1 MDGGLN
7 DIVSEAK
14 KNYRASRSHFGDWRV
29 DARKSYAYY
38 AGDQWSQEDR
48 AKLDEQERPI
58 VTFNRTQP
66 IVDAISGY
74 EISNRHEVKYLARTE
89 NDTPVNEIYSLA
101 AKWFRDSCGAEDE
114 ESDAFRDTIICG
126 MGWTKTWIDYE
137 EDPDGMMK
145 VDRVDPFEMYPDPSA
160 IKKNLSDARWHIRI
174 NNMPVSAFKA
184 EWPGVEIKGGTF
196 VDEDRDENPH
206 VVEPEKYNGN
216 TQSGDLVKTVQVVEY
231 QKKVKEEFYRVAL
244 PTGEEEIS
252 SKAWKEIGD
261 KIEASGAPWVKQK
274 RSVIKTYLIA
284 EDQILKETDGLSKR
298 HYTYQCIT
306 GYRDRNKRLWY
317 GVVRNAM
324 DPQDWSNKFF
334 AQIMHIVNS
343 NAKGGLLAEIDAFV
357 NPRDAAEKWSGPDA
371 LILLNAGGISKVK
384 ERTMGSYPQGLD
396 RLLSFATTSIRDTT
410 GVNLELLGMAD
421 RGQAGVLEYQRKQAG
436 LTVLAPL
443 TDSLRSYRKNQGLV
457 VLDLIQEY
465 LSDNRLIRVI
475 GEESG
480 LAQYVPLTKQS
491 STIKYDVVVDES
503 ATSPHQKEMVL
514 AVMKELLPVL
524 GDRAGLVIPEMIKST
539 PLPNSLAQK
548 LSQAMSPPPD
558 PAAEQAKQLE
568 LQGKQADIEKAQS
581 VTTLNYAKAETQGAD
596 PQIRAFQVQ
605 ADNQLRQQQMEN
617 DAAFQAEKNDRD
629 FALKV
634 NKTQADLAIKA
645 ETARMKTAMKGMND
659 A

>member
-1 MDGGLN
+1 MN
-7 DIVSEAK
+7 EIVAEAK

-29 DARKSYAYY
+29 DAKKAYAYY
-38 AGDQWSQEDR
+38 AGDQWSPEDR
-48 AKLDEQERPI
+48 EKLDAQERPI

-66 IVDAISGY
+66 VVDAISGY
-74 EISNRHEVKYLARTE
+74 EISNRHEVKYLARSE
-89 NDTPVNEIYSLA
+89 NDNPVNEIYTLA

-145 VDRVDPFEMYPDPSA
+145 VDRVDPFEMFPDPSS

-174 NNMPVSAFKA
+174 NNMPVAAFKA
-184 EWPGVEIKGGTF
+184 EWPEVEITGGTF

-206 VVEPEKYNGN
+206 IVEQEKYNGN

-231 QKKVKEEFYRVAL
+231 LKKVKEEFYRVAL
-244 PTGEEEIS
+244 PDGGEEEIS
-252 SKAWKEIGD
+252 SEAWRKIGPR
-261 KIEASGAPWVKQK
+261 IEASGLQWVKQK
-274 RSVIKTYLIA
+274 RSIIKTYLIA
-284 EDQILKETDGLSKR
+284 CDQLLKETEGLSKR

-306 GYRDRNKRLWY
+306 GYRDRNNRVWY

-343 NAKGGLLAEIDAFV
+343 NAKGGLIAEETAFKNV
-357 NPRDAAEKWSGPDA
+357 RDAEEKWAQTDSI
-371 LILLNAGGISKVK
+371 ILLQEGGMNKFK

-396 RLLSFATTSIRDTT
+396 RLLTFATSSIRDTT

-465 LSDNRLIRVI
+465 LSDNRLIRVV

-480 LAQYVPLTKQS
+480 LGQYIPLTKQNE
-491 STIKYDVVVDES
+491 TIKYDVVVDES
-503 ATSPHQKEMVL
+503 PTSPHQKEMVL
-514 AVMKELLPVL
+514 AVMKELIPVL
-524 GDRAGLVIPEMIKST
+524 GDRAGMIVPEMIKST

-568 LQGKQADIEKAQS
+568 LQGKQADIEKSQS
-581 VTTLNYAKAETQGAD
+581 VTALNYAKAETQGAD
-596 PQIRAFQVQ
+596 PQIRAFQVE
-605 ADNQLRQQQMEN
+605 ADNALRQQQMEN
-617 DAAFQAEKNDRD
+617 DTALQAQKNNRD
-629 FALKV
+629 FALKL
-634 NKTQADLAIKA
+634 NKTRADLAIKA
-645 ETARMKTAMKGMND
+645 ETQRMKAEMKGSNN